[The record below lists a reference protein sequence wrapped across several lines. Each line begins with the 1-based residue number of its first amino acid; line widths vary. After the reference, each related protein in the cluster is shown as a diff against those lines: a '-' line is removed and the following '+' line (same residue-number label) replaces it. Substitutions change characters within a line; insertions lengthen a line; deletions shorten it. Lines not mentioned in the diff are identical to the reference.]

1 MSAKTAS
8 YLEQTCEINNTICHY
23 VEAGVGSPET
33 LLIHGS
39 LCDYRYWRW
48 QLPAFGATSCTIA
61 PSLRG
66 YWPHTG
72 PHPSQKFS
80 VLQHALDMQ
89 ALIEMLSP
97 NRPLHVLGHSRG
109 ALVAMVLAELAPNH
123 VRSLILADPG
133 FHSSSLPPSHGFQ
146 IEAAEKFRQ
155 GDTEGALTLFI
166 DSVSGENT
174 WARTTGWFK
183 TMVKENAATILS
195 QELEADKEYDLNRV
209 PKLKCPTLLL
219 GGANS
224 PPRYKHI
231 LDMLE
236 LLLPDVRRATIPL
249 ATHGMNLANPK
260 AFNNNALAFWQS
272 LTHPSATSP
281 QNASA
286 FPQA

>member
-1 MSAKTAS
+1 MSKQA
-8 YLEQTCEINNTICHY
+8 LDFPEQTCPINNETCHY
-23 VEAGVGSPET
+23 LYAGGGVPNV

-48 QLPAFGATSCTIA
+48 QLPAFATVACTIA

-66 YWPHTG
+66 YWPRAQA
-72 PHPSQKFS
+72 HPNPGFS
-80 VLQHALDMQ
+80 TEQHALDMR
-89 ALIEMLSP
+89 ALIETLSP
-97 NRPLHVLGHSRG
+97 NRPMHVLGHSRG
-109 ALVAMVLAELAPNH
+109 AAVAMELTELAPER

-146 IEAAEKFRQ
+146 LEAAEKLKQ
-155 GDTEGALTLFI
+155 GDAEGGLALFI

-183 TMVKENAATILS
+183 TMVRQNAQTILS
-195 QELEADKEYDLNRV
+195 QVLEADKEYDLNRV
-209 PKLKCPTLLL
+209 SKLKCPTLLL

-231 LDMLE
+231 LDILE
-236 LLLPDVRRATIPL
+236 LLLPNANRATVPL

-260 AFNNNALAFWQS
+260 SFNQRALAFWQELENVES
-272 LTHPSATSP
+272 TV
-281 QNASA
+281 
-286 FPQA
+286 